1 MKEFLKKYGSSLIFL
16 AYMLMLIGVILFAHY
31 SGKKKDKQIEELT
44 VELNYYKDLNSAYEN
59 SRDSLIYDILKRDS
73 VITIIKYNYDEKKM
87 EIENYNDS
95 LLIAE
100 FEKLLRSN

>member
-1 MKEFLKKYGSSLIFL
+1 MKEFLQKYGNLFVFL
-16 AYMLMLIGVILFAHY
+16 AYILVLVGFILFAHY
-31 SGKKKDKQIEELT
+31 SGKKKDIQIEELT

-73 VITIIKYNYDEKKM
+73 IITIIKYNYDEKKM

-95 LLIAE
+95 LLIVE